1 MMPILENF
9 DQFIMDSAKLAIGD
23 FLAKKS
29 PNPYDVLNLLD
40 DASLDW
46 VDSGNS
52 VDFYLGVENFIQPQP
67 LLISNLSTGKG
78 IMEIPFLKTVSEIG
92 HLISRIKSNVH
103 YVLNWNTSVKN
114 SLRGFDMWN
123 KAVYPV
129 LNRLE
134 MEYNVNY
141 INYFSNGYFTSNKM
155 GKDMGCHSIAANGH
169 QLLFAIDHRKLKD
182 ELSKVYN
189 VSMFLTIN

>member
-92 HLISRIKSNVH
+92 HLISRIKSNVQKFIT
-103 YVLNWNTSVKN
+103 YQC
-114 SLRGFDMWN
+114 F
-123 KAVYPV
+123 
-129 LNRLE
+129 
-134 MEYNVNY
+134 
-141 INYFSNGYFTSNKM
+141 
-155 GKDMGCHSIAANGH
+155 
-169 QLLFAIDHRKLKD
+169 
-182 ELSKVYN
+182 
-189 VSMFLTIN
+189 